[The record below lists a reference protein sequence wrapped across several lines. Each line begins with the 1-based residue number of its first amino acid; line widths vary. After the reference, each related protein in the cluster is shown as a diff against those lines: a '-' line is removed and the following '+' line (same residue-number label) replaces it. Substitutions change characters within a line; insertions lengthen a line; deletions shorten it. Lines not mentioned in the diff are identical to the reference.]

1 LTSSSTRENDDEI
14 STEDIIQTGDAS
26 QSSYED
32 AHAICACCT
41 HLQIQV
47 ENLQAQIEN
56 LEARIGVLSH
66 SFSASAE
73 VQSYLID
80 LIDAIE
86 RRQPLAQES
95 QQATSQGGS
104 LKSTY
109 GYFMMCDEQ
118 EKQWIGRYVRS
129 QNSNG
134 TEMRKPVFRLAT
146 AWEIFLHG
154 RWMHMNSA
162 KGN

>member
-1 LTSSSTRENDDEI
+1 MRENDDET

-26 QSSYED
+26 QSSHED

-41 HLQIQV
+41 HLQ
-47 ENLQAQIEN
+47 AQIQN
-56 LEARIGVLSH
+56 LEAQIGVLSH

-80 LIDAIE
+80 LIDAFE

-95 QQATSQGGS
+95 QQAISQGGS
-104 LKSTY
+104 LKSGY
-109 GYFMMCDEQ
+109 GYFLMCDEQ

-129 QNSNG
+129 ENSIG

-146 AWEIFLHG
+146 AWEILLNG
-154 RWMHMNSA
+154 RLMHMNAA